1 MQSSATVLSLTEKK
15 ELPPRHWGFPG
26 GLVVK
31 ESACQC
37 RKLGFD
43 FLVRKAPGEG
53 NGNPLQDSCL
63 GNPMGTELGRLQSI
77 GSQSVRYNLVLIEH
91 ARTWTLLDHFLERVD
106 IIESNKG
113 PEHAPSVSHVGEIA
127 ACPPSPTDDDPST
140 LQSPTSSPSF
150 SQYLFLL
157 VHMMPAPVYQLL
169 YCAIVLFKI
178 LYCNIK
184 NISFIFLC
192 MFFMDYLCEKFI
204 NLL

>member
-53 NGNPLQDSCL
+53 KGNPLQDSCL

-91 ARTWTLLDHFLERVD
+91 ARTWTLLDHFLKRVD
-106 IIESNKG
+106 IIESRTCTISVTCGWNCSLSSISYWWWSFNSTI
-113 PEHAPSVSHVGEIA
+113 PHLLSLLQSVSLL
-127 ACPPSPTDDDPST
+127 ACSHDASPCIP
-140 LQSPTSSPSF
+140 
-150 SQYLFLL
+150 
-157 VHMMPAPVYQLL
+157 
-169 YCAIVLFKI
+169 AIVLC
-178 LYCNIK
+178 YCT
-184 NISFIFLC
+184 FQDTVL
-192 MFFMDYLCEKFI
+192 
-204 NLL
+204 